1 MSCRTLRWGTALAA
15 AVIALFAVAAPAQ
28 AAELSFSTRYPGIVV
43 KPGESLSLTLNLSG
57 DGGVA
62 DLSVLELPEGWEQP
76 AFRGSGYPVNQ
87 VYVAPGRD
95 ETVTLNLKVPDRA
108 AEGTYRV
115 VLSASS
121 GGDVAELPLSITV
134 AAGATGRASLKTDFP
149 SIQAQ
154 AGTTYSFQVRL
165 RNDGDVEETFA
176 LSAAPP
182 EGWDVT
188 FRVSGKQVGTIPV
201 EANSTQTIDV
211 SISVPDELEAGTYTV
226 PVHARSASGEASLDL
241 TLEVLGKYAMQV
253 TTPDGR
259 LSFDAVAGRK
269 NGVTLEVKNTGTMP
283 LTGVNFSSTLPPNWT
298 ATFSPDIIEELAPG
312 ESRQVTVEVTP
323 NSKALA
329 GDYLL
334 TLRARSDGSRATDFA
349 EFRVAVQTP
358 TLWGLAGVGV
368 LAAVGGGLW
377 WVFRTFGRR

>member
-1 MSCRTLRWGTALAA
+1 MSCRTMRWGTALAA
-15 AVIALFAVAAPAQ
+15 AALALLTAALPAQ
-28 AAELSFSTRYPGIVV
+28 AAQLNFSTRYPGIVV

-62 DLSVLELPEGWEQP
+62 DLSVRDLPEGWEP
-76 AFRGSGYPVNQ
+76 PVFRGSGYPVNQ
-87 VYVAPGRD
+87 VYVPPGGS
-95 ETVTLNLKVPDRA
+95 ESVTLSLKVPDRA
-108 AEGTYRV
+108 PEGTYRV
-115 VLSASS
+115 VLAASS
-121 GGDVAELPLSITV
+121 GGEVVELPLNITV
-134 AAGATGRASLKTDFP
+134 TAGATGRASLRTDFP

-154 AGTTYSFQVRL
+154 AGTTYTFTVTLS
-165 RNDGDVEETFA
+165 NDGDLEEMFA

-182 EGWDVT
+182 EGWNVV
-188 FRVSGKQVGTIPV
+188 FQVSGKQVGTIPV
-201 EANSTQTIDV
+201 EGNASQ
-211 SISVPDELEAGTYTV
+211 SISVSVTVPNEIEAGTYTV
-226 PVHARSASGEASLDL
+226 PIFARSGSAEARLDL
-241 TLEVLGKYAMQV
+241 SLEVLGKYALDL

-269 NGVTLEVKNTGTMP
+269 NGVTLEVKNTGTTEI
-283 LTGVNFSSTLPPNWT
+283 TGINFASTLPPNWT
-298 ATFSPDIIEELAPG
+298 ATFSPDSIDALAPG

-329 GDYLL
+329 GDYLV
-334 TLRARSDGSRATDFA
+334 TLRARSDRASDSA

-368 LAAVGGGLW
+368 LAVVGGGLY